1 MKTIQNFVLGTML
14 AVVLFSTS
22 GCTIIGIGVGAAA
35 GSGTS
40 VGVIGGA
47 VIGGV
52 IGHEI
57 AD

>member
-1 MKTIQNFVLGTML
+1 MKTIQKVLLGAML

-22 GCTIIGIGVGAAA
+22 GCTIIGMGVGAAA

-47 VIGGV
+47 AIGGI
-52 IGHEI
+52 IGYNM
-57 AD
+57 